1 MASPFTTDEISL
13 SKGMK
18 MALILSALLHI
29 SVVFAG
35 AFGLPMISKPVILPP
50 QPIAVEIINPADL
63 TTTDKKPNRIVP
75 VPDKP
80 KEEPKKSEK
89 IKAPPK
95 VDVKTP
101 PKIAPLEKPIEKPVE
116 KVKKTPPKPTTPPP
130 PSKILKKP
138 EPPKKKEEPKP
149 EPEAVKEEVVV
160 PDVDPLASL
169 MKNLQESE
177 PSEESNTNGEGAAEQ
192 APDAPFAEYMTQ
204 NELSSLTNQLV
215 GCWEIPIGAKDVNNM
230 LVKVRIWANADR
242 SVRKVEIADQWRMGN
257 DPAFRALAES
267 ARRAVYHPNC
277 SPLDLPVNKYE
288 VWKDQYIEVPFD
300 PSNVT

>member
-1 MASPFTTDEISL
+1 MASLFTTDDISL

-18 MALILSALLHI
+18 IALISSALLHI
-29 SVVFAG
+29 GVVFAG
-35 AFGLPMISKPVILPP
+35 AIGLPMISKPVILPP
-50 QPIAVEIINPADL
+50 QPIAVEIIDPADL
-63 TTTDKKPNRIVP
+63 TTTNKKPNRIVP

-101 PKIAPLEKPIEKPVE
+101 PKIDPIAKPVEKPIEK
-116 KVKKTPPKPTTPPP
+116 VKKIPPKPMTPPP
-130 PSKILKKP
+130 PSKVLKKP
-138 EPPKKKEEPKP
+138 EPPPKKVEKKEEP
-149 EPEAVKEEVVV
+149 VKEEVVI
-160 PDVDPLASL
+160 PEVDPLASL

-230 LVKVRIWANADR
+230 VVKVRIWANSDR

-267 ARRAVYHPNC
+267 ARRAIYHPNC
-277 SPLDLPVNKYE
+277 SPLDLPESKYN